1 MSVPW
6 ERVERLTD
14 DHVLEDFCCED
25 QDMDQWFTKSSR
37 QQDRAGG
44 CAVHVC
50 VNAAERIVGFFTLTS
65 IEIRGDS
72 VSKGASSGMTTVPS
86 TLLGRLA
93 LDGDLRGQGIG
104 ALLMLEALHA
114 TCLSTKYVASR
125 LAVLD
130 AKNEKLVERY
140 GELGFTP
147 TNTDP
152 LRMWMRISTARKTLA
167 EAGFT
172 L

>member
-6 ERVERLTD
+6 ERVERLSD
-14 DHVLEDFCCED
+14 EHALDEFCCED
-25 QDMDQWFTKSSR
+25 PDMDKWFINSSR
-37 QQDRAGG
+37 QQDSAGG

-50 VNAAERIVGFFTLTS
+50 VNADERVVGFFTLTS

-72 VSKGASSGMTTVPS
+72 VSKGASSGMTIVPS

-104 ALLMLEALHA
+104 AILMLEALHA

-140 GELGFTP
+140 KELGFNP
-147 TNTDP
+147 TKTDP
-152 LRMWMRISTARKTLA
+152 LRMWMRISTAKKTL
-167 EAGFT
+167 EAAGYA